1 MDTPPSVEQKAP
13 RAKPAAWLQGLVLL
27 VAIAVIAGSA
37 YLIIEQTGK
46 DKDKVPTELA
56 EALRAAS
63 APKKA
68 PAKPADSGSRLSW
81 IQGGVRWMRGITTQL
96 ESVKDEAS
104 AKQAVAKLL
113 EPVGKF
119 NGFAEQMVIHED
131 ILESDYTSAEKA
143 QVAEVDKTIEKL
155 KTVAE
160 AALEKGKGNESFQDA
175 ARRAVAAAERVHQ
188 KLHKK

>member
-1 MDTPPSVEQKAP
+1 MDTPPIVEQTTP
-13 RAKPAAWLQGLVLL
+13 RAKPAAWRQGFVLL

-46 DKDKVPTELA
+46 DKVPTALA
-56 EALRAAS
+56 EALRAANV
-63 APKKA
+63 PKKA

-81 IQGGVRWMRGITTQL
+81 IRGGVRMMNGITTQL
-96 ESVKDEAS
+96 EAVKDEAT

-155 KTVAE
+155 KTVAA

-175 ARRAVAAAERVHQ
+175 TRRAVAAAERVHQ